1 MGAIIVVDA
10 FWGDS
15 GKGKVSAW
23 LARHHAAAFC
33 ARAGT
38 GTNAGHSI
46 SFEDGWEIRPRQL
59 PCGFLHPRTQLRV
72 GSGVAV
78 DPDLLRKELNELD
91 PRFGLSE
98 RARVDYR
105 CPVILPEY
113 RRREA
118 EDPHLRDTV
127 GTVGS
132 GTGVAQ
138 AEFVL
143 RRARQ
148 ARHFSGL
155 DGLTADVASELNE
168 ACASGETVV
177 VEGSQGTHL
186 SLALTAD
193 YPYCTSGN
201 CTAVALADDVGL
213 NWQHIA
219 EVVLVIKALPSRVGE
234 GPLPHQLES
243 RQEDARGIAEYGVAS
258 GRRRRKAAAISWPH
272 LEESVMLNG
281 PTQLALTFCD
291 HLDPHV
297 RGIRREEEIT
307 DSVEQLIA
315 KLEQRFSIPV
325 TLCDCGPLFEDML
338 ARTGHT
344 LTHAGDTVVR
354 SRARRSS

>member
-23 LARHHAAAFC
+23 LARQHQALFC

-46 SFEDGWEIRPRQL
+46 AFEDGREIRTRQL
-59 PCGFLHPRTQLRV
+59 PCGFLDPRTQLRV

-78 DPDLLRKELNELD
+78 DPQLLLKELDGLD
-91 PRFGLSE
+91 PCFNLAE
-98 RARVDYR
+98 RTRVDYR

-132 GTGVAQ
+132 GTGVTQ
-138 AEFVL
+138 SEFAL

-148 ARHFSGL
+148 ARDL
-155 DGLTADVASELNE
+155 PELVGLTADVASELNT
-168 ACASGETVV
+168 ACAAGETVII
-177 VEGSQGTHL
+177 EGSQGTHL
-186 SLALTAD
+186 SLALTRD

-213 NWQHIA
+213 NWQHID

-234 GPLPHQLES
+234 GPLPHQLEPT
-243 RQEDARGIAEYGVAS
+243 QEDARGIAEYGVAT
-258 GRRRRKAAAISWPH
+258 GRRRRKAGAISWPH

-281 PTQLALTFCD
+281 PTQFALTFCD
-291 HLDPHV
+291 HLDARV

-307 DSVEQLIA
+307 DTVGQLIA
-315 KLEQRFSIPV
+315 QLEQRFSIPV
-325 TLCDCGPLFEDML
+325 TLCDCGPLFEDMMAL
-338 ARTGHT
+338 EPRV
-344 LTHAGDTVVR
+344 LI
-354 SRARRSS
+354 